1 MSTATID
8 DRKYQKLVGKA
19 LPVVIRSEAEYRRL
33 MKTAE
38 ELMERPEDRL
48 KAEEGRLL
56 ELLSMLLEEYE
67 DRVRPLPK
75 TDPGKMLAYL
85 LEERR
90 LKAADLAAV
99 LPKSRVSEI
108 IAGRRTISKD
118 QAKGLAK
125 FFHVPVEL
133 FLSLSLGVKLPSRRR
148 SSAGFQEPRCAIR
161 CVG

>member
-8 DRKYQKLVGKA
+8 DRKYQRLLGKA
-19 LPVVIRSEAEYRRL
+19 LPVVIRSETEYRRL
-33 MKTAE
+33 MKAVE
-38 ELMERPEDRL
+38 ELIIRPGEKL
-48 KAEEGRLL
+48 TPEEGRLL

-85 LEERR
+85 LEQRG
-90 LKAADLAAV
+90 LNASDVGAV

-108 IAGRRTISKD
+108 VAGRRTISKH
-118 QAKGLAK
+118 QAKGLAE

-133 FLSLSLGVKLPSRRR
+133 FL
-148 SSAGFQEPRCAIR
+148 
-161 CVG
+161 